1 MLGVLS
7 LNGPMR
13 FALLALVFVIVMAIV
28 ILMSN
33 AYARRAATRSRLD
46 EVRGQQSRLTASAS
60 LRGDTM
66 AKGWH
71 KLTAIIEKSGIS
83 LVDTQGDS
91 LRARLVA
98 AGYNSPLAP
107 KVFTAI
113 RLGMLVVL
121 PTIFVSVVF
130 LGGTEVSPFKLY
142 LFGVALAIFGLYAPN
157 LFISAKADRRRD
169 AIVNGFPD
177 SLDLMLVCVEA
188 GLGMEAAFDRVGR
201 EMQNSHPLV
210 AEMLS
215 IVTLELRA
223 GSTREEA
230 LRNMATRTQVTEIR
244 SFATLLIQS
253 DKLGSSIGETLRVYA
268 SEMREKR
275 RMRAEEKAHRL
286 PVLLSVPLV
295 ACMLPVMIGV
305 LMLPAIIR
313 LERFS
318 SRLNRKGIP
327 IGRDF

>member
-1 MLGVLS
+1 MLGGLT
-7 LNGPMR
+7 LNGPLR
-13 FALLALVFVIVMAIV
+13 LALLALVFIIVVAMV
-28 ILMSN
+28 ILVSN
-33 AYARRAATRSRLD
+33 TLARRAATRARLE
-46 EVRGQQSRLTASAS
+46 EVRGTQVRLKDSAS
-60 LRGDTM
+60 LRGDTL

-71 KLTAIIEKSGIS
+71 KLTEFIEKSGIS
-83 LVDTQGDS
+83 LVDTQGET

-107 KVFTAI
+107 KLFTAI
-113 RLGMLVVL
+113 RLGMLVLL
-121 PTIFVSVVF
+121 PALFVGMIF
-130 LGGTEVSPFKLY
+130 LGGTQVSPFKLY

-157 LFISAKADRRRD
+157 LFISAKADRRRE

-201 EMQNSHPLV
+201 EMLHSHPLV
-210 AEMLS
+210 AQMLS
-215 IVTLELRA
+215 VVTLELRA

-230 LRNMATRTQVTEIR
+230 LRNMASRTQVAEIR

-313 LERFS
+313 VIREMLPAMS
-318 SRLNRKGIP
+318 G
-327 IGRDF
+327 G

>member
-1 MLGVLS
+1 MLDGLT
-7 LNGPMR
+7 LNGPLR
-13 FALLALVFVIVMAIV
+13 LALLALVFIIVVAMV
-28 ILMSN
+28 MLLSN
-33 AYARRAATRSRLD
+33 TVSRRSATRARLN
-46 EVRGQQSRLTASAS
+46 EVRGEQTRLTDSAS
-60 LRGDTM
+60 LRGDTI

-71 KLTAIIEKSGIS
+71 KLTDFIEKSGIS
-83 LVDTQGDS
+83 LVDTQGET

-107 KVFTAI
+107 KLFTAI
-113 RLGMLVVL
+113 RLAMLVLL
-121 PTIFVSVVF
+121 PATFVATIF
-130 LGGTEVSPFKLY
+130 LGGTEVSPLKLY
-142 LFGVALAIFGLYAPN
+142 LVGVALAIFGLYAPN
-157 LFISAKADRRRD
+157 LFISAKADRRRE

-201 EMQNSHPLV
+201 EMLNSHPLV
-210 AEMLS
+210 AQMLS
-215 IVTLELRA
+215 VVTLELRA

-230 LRNMATRTQVTEIR
+230 LRNMANRTQVTEIR
-244 SFATLLIQS
+244 SFSTLLIQS

-268 SEMREKR
+268 AEMREKR

-313 LERFS
+313 VIRQMLPAMGGGE
-318 SRLNRKGIP
+318 
-327 IGRDF
+327 

>member
-1 MLGVLS
+1 
-7 LNGPMR
+7 MR

-98 AGYNSPLAP
+98 AGYNSPFAP

-313 LERFS
+313 LVREMLPAMS
-318 SRLNRKGIP
+318 G
-327 IGRDF
+327 G

>member
-1 MLGVLS
+1 MLGGLTFT
-7 LNGPMR
+7 GPLR
-13 FALLALVFVIVMAIV
+13 LTLLALVFVIVVAMV
-28 ILMSN
+28 VLMTN
-33 AYARRAATRSRLD
+33 ALARRAATRSRLN
-46 EVRGQQSRLTASAS
+46 EVRGDQPRLTDSAS

-71 KLTAIIEKSGIS
+71 KLTEIIEKTGIS
-83 LVDTQGDS
+83 LVDTQGES
-91 LRARLVA
+91 LRARLIA

-107 KVFTAI
+107 KLFTAT
-113 RLGMLVVL
+113 RLGLLVFLPAVL
-121 PTIFVSVVF
+121 IGAIF
-130 LGGTEVSPFKLY
+130 LGGTEMSPFKLY

-157 LFISAKADRRRD
+157 LFISAKADRRRE

-210 AEMLS
+210 AQMLS

-223 GSTREEA
+223 GATREEA
-230 LRNMATRTQVTEIR
+230 LRNMASRTQVMEIR

-313 LERFS
+313 VIRELLPAMS
-318 SRLNRKGIP
+318 G
-327 IGRDF
+327 G

>member
-1 MLGVLS
+1 MLGGLT
-7 LNGPMR
+7 LTGPLR
-13 FALLALVFVIVMAIV
+13 LALLALVFIIVVAMV
-28 ILMSN
+28 ILMTN
-33 AYARRAATRSRLD
+33 ALARRTAMRTRLN
-46 EVRGQQSRLTASAS
+46 EVRGEQTRLTDTAS
-60 LRGDTM
+60 LRGDNM
-66 AKGWH
+66 AKGWY
-71 KLTAIIEKSGIS
+71 KLTEIIEKTGIS
-83 LVDTQGDS
+83 LVDTQGES
-91 LRARLVA
+91 LRARLIA

-107 KVFTAI
+107 KVFTAL
-113 RLGMLVVL
+113 RLGMLVLL
-121 PTIFVSVVF
+121 PALLVGLIFLTGS
-130 LGGTEVSPFKLY
+130 EVSPFKLY
-142 LFGVALAIFGLYAPN
+142 LLGVGLAVFGLYAPN
-157 LFISAKADRRRD
+157 LFISAKANRRRE

-210 AEMLS
+210 AQMLS

-223 GSTREEA
+223 GATREEA
-230 LRNMATRTQVTEIR
+230 LRNMANRTQVTEIR
-244 SFATLLIQS
+244 SFSTLLIQS

-275 RMRAEEKAHRL
+275 RMRAEEKAHKL

-313 LERFS
+313 VMREMLPVM
-318 SRLNRKGIP
+318 NGV
-327 IGRDF
+327 

>member
-1 MLGVLS
+1 MLDGLT
-7 LNGPMR
+7 LNGPLR
-13 FALLALVFVIVMAIV
+13 LALLALVFIIVVAMV
-28 ILMSN
+28 MLLSN
-33 AYARRAATRSRLD
+33 SVARRSAMRARLD
-46 EVRGQQSRLTASAS
+46 EVRGEQTQLTNSAS

-71 KLTAIIEKSGIS
+71 RLTELIESSGIS
-83 LVDTQGDS
+83 LVDTQGES
-91 LRARLVA
+91 LRAKLVA

-107 KVFTAI
+107 KLFTAI
-113 RLGMLVVL
+113 RLGMLVLL
-121 PTIFVSVVF
+121 PALFVGAIF
-130 LGGTEVSPFKLY
+130 LGGTQISPFKLY
-142 LFGVALAIFGLYAPN
+142 LFGVGLAIFGLYAPN

-201 EMQNSHPLV
+201 EMLKSHPLV
-210 AEMLS
+210 AQMLS
-215 IVTLELRA
+215 VVTLELRA

-230 LRNMATRTQVTEIR
+230 LRNMASRTQVTEIR

-286 PVLLSVPLV
+286 PVLLSIPLV
-295 ACMLPVMIGV
+295 ACLLPVMIGV

-313 LERFS
+313 VLREMLPAMS
-318 SRLNRKGIP
+318 G
-327 IGRDF
+327 G

>member
-1 MLGVLS
+1 
-7 LNGPMR
+7 MR

-188 GLGMEAAFDRVGR
+188 GLGMEAAFDRVAR

-313 LERFS
+313 LVREMLPAMS
-318 SRLNRKGIP
+318 G
-327 IGRDF
+327 G

>member
-1 MLGVLS
+1 
-7 LNGPMR
+7 MR
-13 FALLALVFVIVMAIV
+13 LALLALIFIIVMAMV
-28 ILMSN
+28 MLMSN
-33 AYARRAATRSRLD
+33 ALARRAATRARLN
-46 EVRGQQSRLTASAS
+46 EVRGERLRLTDSAS

-71 KLTAIIEKSGIS
+71 KLTEIIEKSGIS
-83 LVDTQGDS
+83 LVDTQGET
-91 LRARLVA
+91 LRARLIA

-107 KVFTAI
+107 KLFTAI
-113 RLGMLVVL
+113 RLGMLVLL
-121 PTIFVSVVF
+121 PAILVGLIF
-130 LGGTEVSPFKLY
+130 LGGTEISPFKLY
-142 LFGVALAIFGLYAPN
+142 LFGVGLAVFGLYAPN
-157 LFISAKADRRRD
+157 LFISAKADRRRE

-201 EMQNSHPLV
+201 EMQHSHPLV
-210 AEMLS
+210 AQMLS

-223 GSTREEA
+223 GSSREEA
-230 LRNMATRTQVTEIR
+230 LRNMASRTQVTEIR
-244 SFATLLIQS
+244 SFSTLLIQS

-313 LERFS
+313 VIREMLPAMS
-318 SRLNRKGIP
+318 G
-327 IGRDF
+327 G

>member
-1 MLGVLS
+1 MLGELTFNAPAR
-7 LNGPMR
+7 L
-13 FALLALVFVIVMAIV
+13 ALLALVFVIVMAMV
-28 ILMSN
+28 MLMTN
-33 AYARRAATRSRLD
+33 ALAGRAATRSRLN
-46 EVRGQQSRLTASAS
+46 EVRGEQLRLTNTAS

-71 KLTAIIEKSGIS
+71 KLTEVIEKTGIS

-91 LRARLVA
+91 LRARLIA
-98 AGYNSPLAP
+98 AGYHSPLAP
-107 KVFTAI
+107 KLFTAI
-113 RLGMLVVL
+113 RLGLLVLLPAVL
-121 PTIFVSVVF
+121 IGAIF
-130 LGGTEVSPFKLY
+130 LGGTEMSQVKLY
-142 LFGVALAIFGLYAPN
+142 LLGVALAVFGLYAPN
-157 LFISAKADRRRD
+157 LFISVKADRRRQ

-210 AEMLS
+210 AQMLS
-215 IVTLELRA
+215 VVTLELRA
-223 GSTREEA
+223 GSTRAEA
-230 LRNMATRTQVTEIR
+230 LHNMANRTQVTEIR

-275 RMRAEEKAHRL
+275 RMRAEERAHRL

-313 LERFS
+313 VMREL
-318 SRLNRKGIP
+318 LPAMG
-327 IGRDF
+327 GG

>member
-1 MLGVLS
+1 MLDGLT
-7 LNGPMR
+7 LNGPLR
-13 FALLALVFVIVMAIV
+13 LALLALVFIIVVAMV
-28 ILMSN
+28 ILVTNTVS
-33 AYARRAATRSRLD
+33 RRSATRARLN
-46 EVRGQQSRLTASAS
+46 EVRGEQLRLTDSAS
-60 LRGDTM
+60 LRGDTI

-71 KLTAIIEKSGIS
+71 KLTDFIEKSGIS
-83 LVDTQGDS
+83 LVDTQGES
-91 LRARLVA
+91 LRARLIA

-107 KVFTAI
+107 KLFTAI
-113 RLGMLVVL
+113 RLGMLVLL
-121 PTIFVSVVF
+121 PTIFVGAIF

-142 LFGVALAIFGLYAPN
+142 LIGVALAVFGLYAPN
-157 LFISAKADRRRD
+157 LFISAKADRRRE

-201 EMQNSHPLV
+201 EMLHSHPLV
-210 AEMLS
+210 AQMLS
-215 IVTLELRA
+215 VVTLELRA

-230 LRNMATRTQVTEIR
+230 LRNMANRTQVTEIR
-244 SFATLLIQS
+244 SFSTLLIQS

-275 RMRAEEKAHRL
+275 RMRAEEKAHKL

-313 LERFS
+313 VIRTMLPAMS
-318 SRLNRKGIP
+318 G
-327 IGRDF
+327 GG

>member
-1 MLGVLS
+1 MLGGLS

-107 KVFTAI
+107 KVFTAV

-121 PTIFVSVVF
+121 PTIFVSVIF

-157 LFISAKADRRRD
+157 LFISAKADRRRE

-313 LERFS
+313 LVREMLPAMS
-318 SRLNRKGIP
+318 G
-327 IGRDF
+327 G

>member
-1 MLGVLS
+1 MLGELTFNAPAR
-7 LNGPMR
+7 L
-13 FALLALVFVIVMAIV
+13 ALLALVFVIVMAMV
-28 ILMSN
+28 MLMTN
-33 AYARRAATRSRLD
+33 ALAGRAATRSRLN
-46 EVRGQQSRLTASAS
+46 EVRGEQLRLTNTAS

-71 KLTAIIEKSGIS
+71 KLTEVIEKTGIS

-91 LRARLVA
+91 LRARLIA
-98 AGYNSPLAP
+98 AGYHSPLAP
-107 KVFTAI
+107 KLFTAI
-113 RLGMLVVL
+113 RLGLLVLLPAVL
-121 PTIFVSVVF
+121 IGAIF
-130 LGGTEVSPFKLY
+130 LGGTEVSQFKLY
-142 LFGVALAIFGLYAPN
+142 LLGVALAVFGLYAPN
-157 LFISAKADRRRD
+157 LFISVKADRRRQ

-210 AEMLS
+210 AQMLS
-215 IVTLELRA
+215 VVTLELRA
-223 GSTREEA
+223 GSTRAEA
-230 LRNMATRTQVTEIR
+230 LHNMANRTQVTEIR
-244 SFATLLIQS
+244 SFAALLIQS

-275 RMRAEEKAHRL
+275 RMRAEERAHRL

-313 LERFS
+313 VMREL
-318 SRLNRKGIP
+318 LPAMG
-327 IGRDF
+327 GG

>member
-1 MLGVLS
+1 MLGGLT
-7 LNGPMR
+7 LNGTLR
-13 FALLALVFVIVMAIV
+13 LTLLGLVFIIVASIV
-28 ILMSN
+28 VLLSN
-33 AYARRAATRSRLD
+33 ALARRAATRLRLN
-46 EVRGQQSRLTASAS
+46 EVRGKQLRLADRAS

-71 KLTAIIEKSGIS
+71 QLTEIIEKSGIS
-83 LVDTQGDS
+83 LVDTQGES
-91 LRARLVA
+91 LRVRLIA

-107 KVFTAI
+107 KLFTAS
-113 RLGMLVVL
+113 RLGLLVLL
-121 PTIFVSVVF
+121 PAILLGAIFLS
-130 LGGTEVSPFKLY
+130 GTEVPPFKLY
-142 LFGVALAIFGLYAPN
+142 LVGVALAVFGLYAPN
-157 LFISAKADRRRD
+157 LFVSVKADRRRE

-201 EMQNSHPLV
+201 EMLNSHPSV
-210 AEMLS
+210 AQMLS

-223 GSTREEA
+223 GSAREEA
-230 LRNMATRTQVTEIR
+230 LRNMASRTQVTEIR

-305 LMLPAIIR
+305 LMLPAVIR
-313 LERFS
+313 VIREL
-318 SRLNRKGIP
+318 LPAMG
-327 IGRDF
+327 GGG

>member
-1 MLGVLS
+1 MLDGLT
-7 LNGPMR
+7 LNGPLR
-13 FALLALVFVIVMAIV
+13 LALLALVFIIVVAMI
-28 ILMSN
+28 ILVTNTVS
-33 AYARRAATRSRLD
+33 RRSATRARLN
-46 EVRGQQSRLTASAS
+46 EVRGEQLRLTDSAS
-60 LRGDTM
+60 LRGDTI

-71 KLTAIIEKSGIS
+71 KLTDFIEKSGIS
-83 LVDTQGDS
+83 LVDTQGET
-91 LRARLVA
+91 LRARLIA

-107 KVFTAI
+107 KLFTAI
-113 RLGMLVVL
+113 RLGMLVLL
-121 PTIFVSVVF
+121 PAIFVGAIF

-142 LFGVALAIFGLYAPN
+142 LIGVALAVFGLYAPN
-157 LFISAKADRRRD
+157 LFISAKADRRRE

-201 EMQNSHPLV
+201 EMLHSHPLV
-210 AEMLS
+210 AQMLS
-215 IVTLELRA
+215 LVTLELRA

-230 LRNMATRTQVTEIR
+230 LRNMANRTQVTEIR
-244 SFATLLIQS
+244 SFSTLLIQS

-275 RMRAEEKAHRL
+275 RMRAEEKAHKL

-313 LERFS
+313 VVREMLPAMS
-318 SRLNRKGIP
+318 G
-327 IGRDF
+327 GG

>member
-1 MLGVLS
+1 MLDGLT
-7 LNGPMR
+7 LNGPLR
-13 FALLALVFVIVMAIV
+13 LALLALVFIIVVAMV
-28 ILMSN
+28 ILVTNTVS
-33 AYARRAATRSRLD
+33 RRSATRARLN
-46 EVRGQQSRLTASAS
+46 EVRGEQLRLTDSAS
-60 LRGDTM
+60 LRGDTI

-71 KLTAIIEKSGIS
+71 KLTDFIEKSGIS
-83 LVDTQGDS
+83 LVDTQGET
-91 LRARLVA
+91 LRARLIA

-107 KVFTAI
+107 KLFTAI
-113 RLGMLVVL
+113 RLGMLILL
-121 PTIFVSVVF
+121 PAIFVGAIF
-130 LGGTEVSPFKLY
+130 LGGTEVSPFRLY
-142 LFGVALAIFGLYAPN
+142 LIGVALAVFGLYAPN
-157 LFISAKADRRRD
+157 LFISAKADRRRE

-201 EMQNSHPLV
+201 EMLHSHPLV
-210 AEMLS
+210 AQMLS
-215 IVTLELRA
+215 VVTLELRA

-230 LRNMATRTQVTEIR
+230 LRNMANRTQVTEIR
-244 SFATLLIQS
+244 SFSTLLIQS

-275 RMRAEEKAHRL
+275 RMRAEEKAHKL

-313 LERFS
+313 VLREMLPAMS
-318 SRLNRKGIP
+318 G
-327 IGRDF
+327 GG

>member
-1 MLGVLS
+1 MLGGLT
-7 LNGPMR
+7 LTGPLR
-13 FALLALVFVIVMAIV
+13 LALLALVFIIVVAMV
-28 ILMSN
+28 ILMTN
-33 AYARRAATRSRLD
+33 ALARRAAMRTRLN
-46 EVRGQQSRLTASAS
+46 EVRGEQTRLTDTAS
-60 LRGDTM
+60 LRGDNM
-66 AKGWH
+66 AKGWY
-71 KLTAIIEKSGIS
+71 KLTEIIEKTGIS
-83 LVDTQGDS
+83 LVDTQGES
-91 LRARLVA
+91 LRARLIA

-113 RLGMLVVL
+113 RLGMLILLPAILVVV
-121 PTIFVSVVF
+121 IF

-142 LFGVALAIFGLYAPN
+142 LFGVGLAIFGLYSPN
-157 LFISAKADRRRD
+157 LFISAKADRRRE

-210 AEMLS
+210 AQMLS

-223 GSTREEA
+223 GATREEA
-230 LRNMATRTQVTEIR
+230 LRNMASRTQVTEIR
-244 SFATLLIQS
+244 SFSTLLIQS

-275 RMRAEEKAHRL
+275 RMRAEEKAHKL

-305 LMLPAIIR
+305 LMLPAVIR
-313 LERFS
+313 VIRELTPALS
-318 SRLNRKGIP
+318 G
-327 IGRDF
+327 G

>member
-1 MLGVLS
+1 MLGGLT
-7 LNGPMR
+7 LTGPLR
-13 FALLALVFVIVMAIV
+13 LALLALVFIIVVAMV
-28 ILMSN
+28 ILMTN
-33 AYARRAATRSRLD
+33 ALARRAAMRTRLN
-46 EVRGQQSRLTASAS
+46 EVRGGQTRLTDTTS
-60 LRGDTM
+60 LRGDNM
-66 AKGWH
+66 AKGWY
-71 KLTAIIEKSGIS
+71 KLTEIIEKTGIS
-83 LVDTQGDS
+83 LVDTQGES
-91 LRARLVA
+91 LRARLIA

-113 RLGMLVVL
+113 RLGMLILLPAILVVV
-121 PTIFVSVVF
+121 IF

-142 LFGVALAIFGLYAPN
+142 LFGVGLAIFGLYSPN
-157 LFISAKADRRRD
+157 LFISAKADRRRE

-210 AEMLS
+210 AQMLS

-223 GSTREEA
+223 GATREEA
-230 LRNMATRTQVTEIR
+230 LRNMASRTQVTEIR
-244 SFATLLIQS
+244 SFSTLLIQS

-275 RMRAEEKAHRL
+275 RMRAEEKAHKL

-305 LMLPAIIR
+305 LMLPAVIR
-313 LERFS
+313 VIRELTPALS
-318 SRLNRKGIP
+318 G
-327 IGRDF
+327 G